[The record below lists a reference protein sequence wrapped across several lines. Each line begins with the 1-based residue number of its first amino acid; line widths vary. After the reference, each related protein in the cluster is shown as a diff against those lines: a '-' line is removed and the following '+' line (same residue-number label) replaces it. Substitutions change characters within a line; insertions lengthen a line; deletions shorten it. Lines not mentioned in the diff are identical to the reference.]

1 MNIIISKVGITI
13 NIRFLKK
20 AVGPDKLNL
29 IASI

>member
-20 AVGPDKLNL
+20 VVGPDKLNL